1 MEKEEYVDESWRQTI
16 EEDKEGLDMQK
27 KHTDQGQCSSAD
39 NCSCS
44 GGAHKGDGNS
54 HASMEINFINYV
66 TSLGFQAMIF
76 LGEIPN
82 PITGETENNIDQAKF
97 LIDTLALLKDKTKG
111 NLSRQE
117 ADLLNAS
124 VYELQMKYVEILQ
137 KDKLGI

>member
-1 MEKEEYVDESWRQTI
+1 
-16 EEDKEGLDMQK
+16 
-27 KHTDQGQCSSAD
+27 
-39 NCSCS
+39 
-44 GGAHKGDGNS
+44 
-54 HASMEINFINYV
+54 MEINFINYI